1 MVPTQ
6 FLLHLLIIII
16 PLSCRCCIASTG
28 VHVSLFVGF
37 WKQAWTV
44 AVCFQWCNWQA
55 EAEVALQGVS
65 VLLCVAIHRS
75 GAGSLG
81 LQLFPDKIWAHLPW
95 RYLCLLCVL
104 FPPGVFIII
113 IITAHCEFC
122 VGFLHSLFGGDAFNF
137 VLILRWLEI
146 SEQMISDGESLLILS
161 TKWEMPYAQ
170 IWFLCFFFQRKL
182 TLKTDISHPN
192 SHFLGKKKYIFHQN
206 MSDTGL
212 CQVSRVS

>member
-65 VLLCVAIHRS
+65 ALLCVAIHRS
-75 GAGSLG
+75 GAGLLG
-81 LQLFPDKIWAHLPW
+81 LQLFPDKI
-95 RYLCLLCVL
+95 
-104 FPPGVFIII
+104 
-113 IITAHCEFC
+113 
-122 VGFLHSLFGGDAFNF
+122 
-137 VLILRWLEI
+137 
-146 SEQMISDGESLLILS
+146 
-161 TKWEMPYAQ
+161 
-170 IWFLCFFFQRKL
+170 
-182 TLKTDISHPN
+182 
-192 SHFLGKKKYIFHQN
+192 
-206 MSDTGL
+206 
-212 CQVSRVS
+212 